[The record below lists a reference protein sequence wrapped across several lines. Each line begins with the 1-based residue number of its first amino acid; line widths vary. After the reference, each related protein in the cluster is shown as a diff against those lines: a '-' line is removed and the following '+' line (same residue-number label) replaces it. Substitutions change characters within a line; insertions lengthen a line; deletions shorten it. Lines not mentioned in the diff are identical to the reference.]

1 MNIINSI
8 YYTPYSK
15 LLKNGISF
23 SDYSKGK
30 SYYTQMAPLF
40 DAMNSREEFTKKEV
54 DFLIDAA
61 KKYTETDV
69 SSFLDIACGTG
80 RHLKELT
87 SRGYSGF
94 GIDASRYL
102 LEIARKA
109 APEAEFYEADMR
121 FFKIEAAVDCAYS
134 LWDSYVYMSQTKD
147 IDAFAKQCSA
157 HIKQGGILILD
168 SKNYQRQKPD
178 EEVAH
183 RICEFD
189 GLQVDTVVRRKTYL
203 RDKVYEAIFT
213 SIIQD
218 VHSGEASV
226 VVDQTLARMY
236 STSELEKL
244 LKPHGFKLVHCYGNF
259 DKSEYNPKTSDRMI
273 AVFKR
278 Y

>member
-8 YYTPYSK
+8 YYTPYLK

-30 SYYTQMAPLF
+30 SYYTRTAPLF
-40 DAMNSREEFTKKEV
+40 DAMNSREGFTKKEV
-54 DFLIDAA
+54 EFLIDTA
-61 KKYTETDV
+61 KKHTETEV
-69 SSFLDIACGTG
+69 CSFLDIACGTG

-87 SRGYSGF
+87 ARKYSGF
-94 GIDASRYL
+94 GVDASHYL

-109 APEAEFYEADMR
+109 VPCAKFYEADMR
-121 FFKIEAAVDCAYS
+121 FFKIDATVDCAYS

-147 IDAFAKQCSA
+147 VDAFAKQCSA

-178 EEVAH
+178 DEVVH
-183 RICEFD
+183 RIYEFD
-189 GLQVDTVVRRKTYL
+189 GLQIDTVVRRKMYL

-218 VHSGEASV
+218 VHSDEASV
-226 VVDQTLARMY
+226 VAD
-236 STSELEKL
+236 
-244 LKPHGFKLVHCYGNF
+244 
-259 DKSEYNPKTSDRMI
+259 
-273 AVFKR
+273 
-278 Y
+278 